1 MECRIEIVIE
11 KVFKNF
17 KIEKVFKI
25 IAQYF
30 EGLRSPSASKCITC
44 VGVDSHCLK
53 TF

>member
-1 MECRIEIVIE
+1 MEGRIEIVIE
-11 KVFKNF
+11 KVFKSF
-17 KIEKVFKI
+17 KIEKVFKV

-30 EGLRSPSASKCITC
+30 EGLRSPRASEYITC